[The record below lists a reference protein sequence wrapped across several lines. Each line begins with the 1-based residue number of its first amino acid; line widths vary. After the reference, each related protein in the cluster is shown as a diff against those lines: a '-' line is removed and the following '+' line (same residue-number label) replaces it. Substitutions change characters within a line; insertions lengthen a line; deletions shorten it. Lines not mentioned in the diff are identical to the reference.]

1 MLCGKVGSDR
11 AFRWGRSMP
20 SSIIRHPDDA
30 DDCSEKQAKREFER
44 WRIAVDMI
52 RHLREAG
59 ISCELSVYQARN

>member
-1 MLCGKVGSDR
+1 
-11 AFRWGRSMP
+11 MP

>member
-1 MLCGKVGSDR
+1 
-11 AFRWGRSMP
+11 MP
-20 SSIIRHPDDA
+20 SSIIVIRHPDDA

-59 ISCELSVYQARN
+59 ISCELNVHQVRN